1 MDGDRA
7 EAFKTTL
14 SQQSLPHIVLFLSP
28 TTTCGVWLTGE
39 NLTCYEQK
47 VNLAHAILF
56 DLAKRF

>member
-28 TTTCGVWLTGE
+28 TTTCGVWLAGR
-39 NLTCYEQK
+39 NFTCYEQK
-47 VNLAHAILF
+47 VN
-56 DLAKRF
+56 

>member
-14 SQQSLPHIVLFLSP
+14 SQQSLLHIVLFIFP
-28 TTTCGVWLTGE
+28 TTTYGVWLTGE
-39 NLTCYEQK
+39 NLTCYQQK
-47 VNLAHAILF
+47 VNLVHAILF